1 MKYTRYLYSFK
12 IFKNYDLG
20 HEIILKNQ
28 SFLADSHTNL
38 TNNILSLTERNLI
51 HQPYHPLNLIKS
63 RIINY
68 FYKTFINYKQSP
80 IYSICDNI
88 NPIVSLE
95 ENFDDILIP
104 KNHSSRKLSESYY
117 INSKYLLRTHTSA
130 HQIPLIKSGLD
141 SFLIAGDVYRRDA
154 IDSKH
159 YPVFHQMEGV
169 KLYSRDELFY
179 NIKDDSMILF
189 PLSDKLQQKRNE
201 IHQEW
206 HTIEAS
212 KILEFHLKNTLL
224 DMIKYLFKK
233 DLEIRWVDAYFPFT
247 HPSWELEIKFENE
260 YMEILG
266 CGIMEQKILNQ
277 AGAHNKVGWAF
288 GLGLERLAMLLYGI
302 PDIRLFW
309 SQDSGFLSQFKTDD
323 CEKTIKMKP
332 ISKFPQCIN
341 DVSFWLPPNQE
352 LFDTNDFLEMI
363 RNITSIAESEFD
375 EIETMFDEPSTVLND
390 LMSNNRFKHSNNAKD
405 SLAKKLVPKKDE
417 TCNNGGNKLAQE
429 RRIDIVEQVQLMDEY
444 KDAKSGRISLCYRII
459 YRHPTKT
466 LTKELVNRF
475 HRKIEKALETDHITR
490 TI

>member
-1 MKYTRYLYSFK
+1 
-12 IFKNYDLG
+12 
-20 HEIILKNQ
+20 
-28 SFLADSHTNL
+28 
-38 TNNILSLTERNLI
+38 
-51 HQPYHPLNLIKS
+51 
-63 RIINY
+63 
-68 FYKTFINYKQSP
+68 P

-233 DLEIRWVDAYFPFT
+233 
-247 HPSWELEIKFENE
+247 
-260 YMEILG
+260 G
-266 CGIMEQKILNQ
+266 
-277 AGAHNKVGWAF
+277 
-288 GLGLERLAMLLYGI
+288 
-302 PDIRLFW
+302 
-309 SQDSGFLSQFKTDD
+309 
-323 CEKTIKMKP
+323 
-332 ISKFPQCIN
+332 
-341 DVSFWLPPNQE
+341 
-352 LFDTNDFLEMI
+352 
-363 RNITSIAESEFD
+363 
-375 EIETMFDEPSTVLND
+375 
-390 LMSNNRFKHSNNAKD
+390 
-405 SLAKKLVPKKDE
+405 
-417 TCNNGGNKLAQE
+417 
-429 RRIDIVEQVQLMDEY
+429 Y
-444 KDAKSGRISLCYRII
+444 K
-459 YRHPTKT
+459 
-466 LTKELVNRF
+466 
-475 HRKIEKALETDHITR
+475 
-490 TI
+490 

>member
-1 MKYTRYLYSFK
+1 MKPPWIYL
-12 IFKNYDLG
+12 DPP
-20 HEIILKNQ
+20 ILP
-28 SFLADSHTNL
+28 LVHMYNL
-38 TNNILSLTERNLI
+38 
-51 HQPYHPLNLIKS
+51 LN
-63 RIINY
+63 
-68 FYKTFINYKQSP
+68 TP
-80 IYSICDNI
+80 
-88 NPIVSLE
+88 
-95 ENFDDILIP
+95 ENFIQFKEVYEKYASTLSSGIRTNKEISLRERIARDRLMGTGSSEEIAQIEDI
-104 KNHSSRKLSESYY
+104 
-117 INSKYLLRTHTSA
+117 T
-130 HQIPLIKSGLD
+130 
-141 SFLIAGDVYRRDA
+141 
-154 IDSKH
+154 
-159 YPVFHQMEGV
+159 
-169 KLYSRDELFY
+169 
-179 NIKDDSMILF
+179 
-189 PLSDKLQQKRNE
+189 E
-201 IHQEW
+201 IQ
-206 HTIEAS
+206 
-212 KILEFHLKNTLL
+212 
-224 DMIKYLFKK
+224 Y
-233 DLEIRWVDAYFPFT
+233 LEIRWVDAYFPFT

-475 HRKIEKALETDHITR
+475 HRKIEKALETEFDITLR
-490 TI
+490 